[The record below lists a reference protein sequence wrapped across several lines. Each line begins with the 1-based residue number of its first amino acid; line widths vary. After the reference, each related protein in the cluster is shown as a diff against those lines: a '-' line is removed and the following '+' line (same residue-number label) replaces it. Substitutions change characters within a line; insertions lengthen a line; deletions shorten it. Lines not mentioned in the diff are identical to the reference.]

1 MSTNELTN
9 KNSSVKLNNG
19 VTIPR
24 VGLGVFQVEDGKQ
37 TEQVVHWGLEAGYRH
52 IDTAKAYGNEESVG
66 RAVRDSGLP
75 REQIFITTKLWN
87 ADTRAGKARE
97 ACENSLRHLGTDY
110 IDLYLIHWPTEGY
123 ERAWDDMQKLYHEQK
138 IRAIGVSNFNIHHLE
153 TLAKSGALTPAANQI
168 ECHPLHNQTEL
179 RQYCADNNIAV
190 EAWSPLGGTGG
201 NLLQN
206 EDINK
211 LAANYGKSPAQIVLR
226 WDLQS
231 NMITLPKSVSQAR
244 IAANIDLFDFELST
258 EDMDFI
264 NSLNQNKRVGPD
276 PDNFNF

>member
-1 MSTNELTN
+1 MSNDLTN
-9 KNSSVKLNNG
+9 KNSSVKLNND

-24 VGLGVFQVEDGKQ
+24 VGLGVFQVEAGKE

-66 RAVRDSGLP
+66 RAVSDSGLP

-97 ACENSLRHLGTDY
+97 ACENSLRRLGTDY

-123 ERAWDDMQKLYHEQK
+123 ERAWDEMQKLYHEQK

-153 TLAKSGALTPAANQI
+153 TLKRSGALTPAANQI
-168 ECHPLHNQTEL
+168 ECHPLNNQEEL

-211 LAANYGKSPAQIVLR
+211 IAAKYGKSPAQIVLR

-231 NMITLPKSVSQAR
+231 GMITLPKSVNQAR
-244 IAANIDLFDFELST
+244 IAANIDLFDFELSAD
-258 EDMDFI
+258 DMAFI

-276 PDNFNF
+276 PDNFSF